1 MKTLNYLIFI
11 SALLL
16 LQACEDDTPDPFLL
30 KGTSEYKNDVAI
42 DWINLQRNLVKSTP
56 GYSPPVA
63 ARAYAYASLALYE
76 SVVKGMP
83 DKVSYTGLI
92 SGYTGSGIPALE
104 SDKNY
109 NWELVANAA
118 MAYMLRNQFK
128 TTPAANL
135 LSIDSLEQVYITK
148 NSSTESA
155 EVARSRAYGDSV
167 ARVVYAYSKTDGKDE
182 AYLANFPDYTIP
194 DVTWKWEP
202 TSPSQQKCLQ
212 PYWGDVRPFLLADVD
227 TNMIKTFPPVPYSID
242 TKSVFYLQ
250 AIEVYITGINLS
262 AEQILIARFWSDDPF
277 PTTSTPPG
285 HSMSIAA
292 QVLDNENAN
301 LAKAAEVLS
310 KVGLA
315 IHDAFISCWKS
326 KYIYCLLRPV
336 TYIQKHIDANYTT
349 LLMTPP
355 FPEHTSGHSVQTSAA
370 MTVLENYYGYNYA
383 MTDNTHKDR
392 IDFMFLPRSFSSFAA
407 ITNEAAISRL
417 YGGIHY
423 REAIEKGKDQGRIIG
438 RNIAGIRLDK

>member
-11 SALLL
+11 SALLF

-42 DWINLQRNLVKSTP
+42 DWINLQRNLVKSTK
-56 GYSPPVA
+56 GFSPPVA
-63 ARAYAYASLALYE
+63 ARAYAYTSLALYE

-83 DKVSYTGLI
+83 DKVSYAGLI
-92 SGYTGSGIPALE
+92 SGYSGSGIPALE

-128 TTPAANL
+128 TATPANL
-135 LSIDSLEQVYITK
+135 FSIDSLEQAYIAK
-148 NSSTESA
+148 NGSTESA
-155 EVARSRAYGDSV
+155 EVVRSRAYGDSV
-167 ARVVYAYSKTDGKDE
+167 ARVVYEYSKLDGQDE
-182 AYLANFPDYTIP
+182 AYNNNTPDYIVP
-194 DVTWKWEP
+194 DVPGKWLP
-202 TSPSQQKCLQ
+202 TEANQKCLQ
-212 PYWGDVRPFLLADVD
+212 PYWGRVRPFLLANVD
-227 TNMIKTFPPVPYSID
+227 SNMIITFPPVPYSED
-242 TKSVFYLQ
+242 AKSLFYLQ
-250 AIEVYITGINLS
+250 ANEVYITGINLT
-262 AEQILIARFWSDDPF
+262 ADQILIAKYWSDDPGL
-277 PTTSTPPG
+277 TGTPPG

-292 QVLDNENAN
+292 QVLDIENAN
-301 LAKAAEVLS
+301 LAEAAEVLS

-315 IHDAFISCWKS
+315 IHDGFISCWKS

-336 TYIQKHIDANYTT
+336 TYIQKLIDLNYTT
-349 LLMTPP
+349 LLNTPP

-370 MTVLENYYGYNYA
+370 MTVLEDFYGYNYA
-383 MTDNTHKDR
+383 ITDNTHAARTD
-392 IDFMFLPRSFSSFAA
+392 INGAPRSFSSFAA